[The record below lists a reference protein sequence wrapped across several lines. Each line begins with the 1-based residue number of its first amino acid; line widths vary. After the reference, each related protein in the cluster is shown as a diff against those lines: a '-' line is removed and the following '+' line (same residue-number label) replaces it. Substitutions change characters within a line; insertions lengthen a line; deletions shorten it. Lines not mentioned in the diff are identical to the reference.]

1 MELDLD
7 FKHNRGTGYEPC
19 KFHEGHNKGAAI
31 YVGSTTTVH
40 NILFYVCTL
49 WLNNLT
55 VTFLLV
61 SRSCK
66 IQNLFLF
73 VHGQG

>member
-31 YVGSTTTVH
+31 YVGK
-40 NILFYVCTL
+40 YYD
-49 WLNNLT
+49 
-55 VTFLLV
+55 
-61 SRSCK
+61 RA
-66 IQNLFLF
+66 QYF
-73 VHGQG
+73 VLRLHTMAE